1 MLAWM
6 LVTTTSQLALAQNVN
21 FERITVDDGLAQNNI
36 NCLLQ
41 DKQGFL
47 WIGTNGGLHK
57 YDGLRFDVFQRDAS
71 DSTSITGN
79 IIHDVLEDTAGNL
92 WIATQNGLSYYD
104 KELERFYNYLHDDAD
119 PTSLSHNYITSLAL
133 CENGI
138 LWVGTLGGGI
148 NKLKPGSNKF
158 IKVLNIPGDTT
169 SMSSNN
175 ITSIE
180 IDRFGL
186 LWAGTSDFGVNVID
200 PVSNKVLRYSNI
212 TGKIDKNNLSCSQ
225 ILKIHEDKAG
235 RVWIGTE
242 NGLNMIP
249 PPISRSVTAP
259 REEITT
265 FLFTPNRNSLSRRS
279 VQCITQGND
288 NNIWIGTMNMGLGKL
303 DLNTGK
309 TRFYKTIPANP
320 YSLNSNNITS
330 VYYDKAGIVW
340 IGTNAGINYIDHYS
354 DRFTLH
360 TRQAGAEN
368 TLSSNNVQAIRKD
381 PDGTIWIGTYD
392 RGLNRYDPLTHI
404 YTTFLKNDVLIAG
417 ESFRERVRILKKYN
431 RKVSD
436 ATRTKL
442 HYLTHNR
449 VLALYKDEYRKYLWI
464 GTGGGLN
471 RLNLR
476 SGKIA
481 HYLSNPDKPGTL
493 SGDIIHSIIEDPQ
506 GQLWIGTGDG
516 GLNHFDGKRF
526 SSFKH
531 DSNNPE
537 TISNNDIRCITGD
550 FKGDLWIG
558 TFGGG
563 LNHFNPKT
571 RTFTHHQHN
580 EENIGGI
587 SSNTIY
593 SLLFSDSTHLW
604 IGTDNGL
611 NLFDLSNHTFTVY
624 NTQHGLPSNVIY
636 CIINDDNDNLWIST
650 NKGISKFNISR
661 AEFRNYGVKDGL
673 QGNEFNPG
681 AGFKTRRGKILFGGF
696 NGYNSFYP
704 NRIED
709 NIYIPEIVIT
719 EFRISNEKI
728 LPGNPSSPL
737 DEHISQTDTLVLS
750 HLQNTFSFE
759 FVALNYTNAESNE
772 YAYKLENF
780 DEKWNEVKNRRF
792 ANYTNVPPGQYTFKV
807 IGSNNDGF
815 WNYDGTSI
823 FIIIT
828 PPFWQTWLFYALVT
842 LIVIIFIYFIIYF
855 RTRRLQRLK
864 AVLEKLV
871 KSRTRQMVKEKA
883 RVEKAH
889 GEILFQ
895 KDEIERQHNLLKN
908 KTKEISL
915 SKSELDKVNDE
926 LKNINTNLEHIVK
939 ERTHKLQMVNQ
950 QLTQANNELDKFIY
964 RASHDLKG
972 PIARLLG
979 LTMIAKMD
987 KSDQDI
993 GEYINLMQNNAFNM
1007 NRVINKLTNVHHINK
1022 RTREIKNVDLTIMV
1036 HEIKQKLIKNL
1047 DTKLLDIRIS
1057 QEKDL
1062 NLQTDPVLIMIILE
1076 NLIEN
1081 ALLFR
1086 RKEKV
1091 TVELSVQNKDDQY
1104 ELKIRD
1110 NGIGIPKDQHNK
1122 IFEMFFRGSEKSYG
1136 NGLGLYLVDK
1146 AVKKLHGNIQLE
1158 SKENKFTTFTI
1169 VFPHKLVDQDHD
1181 EILFNT

>member
-1 MLAWM
+1 MLASM
-6 LVTTTSQLALAQNVN
+6 TSTIIFAQNVN

-36 NCLLQ
+36 NCVLQ
-41 DKQGFL
+41 DQQGFL
-47 WIGTNGGLHK
+47 WFGTNGGLHK
-57 YDGLRFDVFQRDAS
+57 FDGLKFDVFQRDAS

-79 IIHDVLEDTAGNL
+79 IIHDIVEDTIGNF
-92 WIATQNGLSYYD
+92 WVATQNGLSYYD
-104 KELERFYNYLHDDAD
+104 KGLEKFYNYLHDITD

-133 CENGI
+133 SKNGI
-138 LWVGTLGGGI
+138 LWIGTLGGGI
-148 NKLKPGSNKF
+148 NKLKPGTNKF
-158 IKVLNIPGDTT
+158 IKILNIPGDTT
-169 SMSSNN
+169 CISSDN

-186 LWAGTSDFGVNVID
+186 LWVGTADFGVNVID
-200 PVSNKVLRYSNI
+200 PDTNKVLRYQNV
-212 TGKIDKNNLSCSQ
+212 TDKIDKSNLSSSQ

-235 RVWIGTE
+235 RIWIGTD

-249 PPISRSVTAP
+249 LPVSRSVTEP
-259 REEITT
+259 QEEIVT
-265 FLFTPNRNSLSRRS
+265 FLFTPNRKSLSKRS
-279 VQCITQGND
+279 IQCITQGKED
-288 NNIWIGTMNMGLGKL
+288 IMWIGTKNMGLGKL
-303 DLNTGK
+303 NLSTGK
-309 TRFYKTIPANP
+309 TRFFKTMPTNP

-360 TRQAGAEN
+360 TRKAGAEN

-381 PDGTIWIGTYD
+381 RDGTIWIGTYD
-392 RGLNRYDPLTHI
+392 QGLNRYDPLTHV
-404 YTTFLKNDVLIAG
+404 YTTFLKNDVLVAG
-417 ESFRERVRILKKYN
+417 ESIRERARILKKYN
-431 RKVSD
+431 SKISD

-442 HYLTHNR
+442 RYLTHNR
-449 VLALYKDEYRKYLWI
+449 VLSLYEDENRKDLWI

-471 RLNLR
+471 CLNLR

-481 HYLSNPDKPGTL
+481 HFLSNIEKPGTL
-493 SGDIIHSIIEDPQ
+493 SGDIIHSIIKDRQ

-526 SSFKH
+526 TNYEH
-531 DSNNPE
+531 DSDNPE
-537 TISNNDIRCITGD
+537 TISNNDVRCITRGSN
-550 FKGDLWIG
+550 GDLWIG

-563 LNHFNPKT
+563 LNHFDPTTNV
-571 RTFTHHQHN
+571 FTHHQHS

-593 SLLFSDSTHLW
+593 SLLFSDSTYLW

-611 NLFDLSNHTFTVY
+611 NLYDLSKHTFTVY

-661 AEFRNYGVKDGL
+661 AEFRNYGLKDGL

-681 AGFKTRRGKILFGGF
+681 AGFKTHKGEIIFGGF

-704 NRIED
+704 NRMED

-728 LPGNPSSPL
+728 LPGIPDSPI
-737 DEHISQTDTLVLS
+737 DKPIYKTDTLVLS

-759 FVALNYTNAESNE
+759 FAALNYTNAESNE

-780 DEKWNEVKNRRF
+780 DEKWNEVKDRRF
-792 ANYTNVPPGQYTFKV
+792 ANYTNVPPGRYIFKV

-815 WNYDGTSI
+815 WNYEGTSI
-823 FIIIT
+823 FIVIT
-828 PPFWQTWLFYALVT
+828 PPFWQTWLFYALIA
-842 LIVIIFIYFIIYF
+842 LIVIVSIYFIIYF

-871 KSRTRQMVKEKA
+871 KSRTKQMEQEKA

-889 GEILFQ
+889 SEILFQ

-908 KTKEISL
+908 KNKEITL
-915 SKSELDKVNDE
+915 AKGELDKVNNV
-926 LKNINTNLEHIVK
+926 LKNINTDLENIVK
-939 ERTHKLQMVNQ
+939 ERTYKLQMVNK
-950 QLTQANNELDKFIY
+950 QLTQANSELDKFIY

-987 KSDQDI
+987 KSEQDI
-993 GEYINLMQNNAFNM
+993 GGYINLMQDNAFNM

-1022 RTREIKNVDLTIMV
+1022 RSSEIKNVDLTVIV
-1036 HEIKQKLIKNL
+1036 HEIKQKLTKNL
-1047 DTKLLDIRIS
+1047 DTKLLDVQIA
-1057 QEKDL
+1057 QEKGL
-1062 NLQTDPVLIMIILE
+1062 TLLTDPVLIMIILE

-1086 RKEKV
+1086 RKKRV
-1091 TVELSVQNKDDQY
+1091 KVELSLQNQDDQY

-1110 NGIGIPKDQHNK
+1110 NGIGIPKDQQNK

-1136 NGLGLYLVDK
+1136 NGLGLYLVSK
-1146 AVKKLHGNIQLE
+1146 AVKKLNGNIVLE
-1158 SKENKFTTFTI
+1158 STENEFTTFTI
-1169 VFPHKLVDQDHD
+1169 VFPHKLVDKDHG
-1181 EILFNT
+1181 EALFNN